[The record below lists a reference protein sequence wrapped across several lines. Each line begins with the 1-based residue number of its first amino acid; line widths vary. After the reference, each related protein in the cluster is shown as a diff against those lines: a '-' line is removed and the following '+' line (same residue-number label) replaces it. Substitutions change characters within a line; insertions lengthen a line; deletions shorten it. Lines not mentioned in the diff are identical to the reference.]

1 MYAHNIQHIHIIMYM
16 IVYTVAMS
24 VHIHTYKKLCFK
36 SSNLPQTSH
45 IYIVCSIVRIG
56 CSYVHTEICSNQLC
70 FVKLKTLRLDNIH
83 NMLCVID
90 VIGLG
95 ILSAVYYYVYK

>member
-1 MYAHNIQHIHIIMYM
+1 MY
-16 IVYTVAMS
+16 
-24 VHIHTYKKLCFK
+24 
-36 SSNLPQTSH
+36 
-45 IYIVCSIVRIG
+45 VRTAI
-56 CSYVHTEICSNQLC
+56 SRNQLC

-83 NMLCVID
+83 MPCVID